1 MFSKKKKIIILSV
14 MVALLIVTGYLN
26 IALNK
31 SSDNFIET
39 GTKTADFYSSYRDDR
54 QESRETAILYY
65 DSIIA
70 DSTSSA
76 EAKSLAENSR
86 KELIDALEKELLI
99 EGLIKSAGFEDAV
112 LTTTSEKI
120 MVVIKASAEDLT
132 DAQIATIATIV
143 TEQTGKPLTS
153 IRIVP
158 SK

>member
-14 MVALLIVTGYLN
+14 MVALLVVTGYLN

-39 GTKTADFYSSYRDDR
+39 GTKNTDFYSSYRDDR

-76 EAKSLAENSR
+76 EAKTLAENSR
-86 KELIDALEKELLI
+86 KVLIDALEKELLI

-143 TEQTGKPLTS
+143 TEQTGKPLTN